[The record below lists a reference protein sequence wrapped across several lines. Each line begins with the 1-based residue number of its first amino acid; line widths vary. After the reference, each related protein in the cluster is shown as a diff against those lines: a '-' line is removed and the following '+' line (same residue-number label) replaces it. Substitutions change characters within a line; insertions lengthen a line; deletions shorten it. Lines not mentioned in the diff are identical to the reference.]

1 MSEICYRVNEMN
13 KLMDC
18 FIKNC
23 SADDMLLATYGI
35 ASDERFDCVFVAPS
49 WTVDKVFDI
58 TKVEIKKVYE
68 DPYSVSFEIQFG
80 NKKYLY
86 VKLQIGAPNIID
98 FCLLCYKLKCDN
110 FVFVGAVGALVPE
123 INVGDVIVPTYAISG
138 NGATAYLCENLG
150 EKKLFDKAYAT
161 PEFSDEIKE
170 ICDKK
175 EMKPLDVPV
184 ISVDSIVA
192 EYIHVEAFKKM
203 GAKAIEMEA
212 ATFFEAMN
220 YIKKNAAALLVVSDN
235 SSTGKHLIGRTD
247 EDKINYHKSRS
258 KLADILLSL

>member
-1 MSEICYRVNEMN
+1 
-13 KLMDC
+13 MDC

-23 SADDMLLATYGI
+23 SADDMLLTTYGI

-49 WTVDKVFDI
+49 WKPDKVFDV
-58 TKVEIKKVYE
+58 TKVGAEKVYE
-68 DPYSVSFEIQFG
+68 DAYSVSFKIQSG
-80 NKKYLY
+80 HKKYLY
-86 VKLQIGAPNIID
+86 IKLQVGAPNIVD
-98 FCLLCYKLKCDN
+98 FCLLCHKLKCEQ
-110 FVFVGAVGALVPE
+110 FVFVGSVGALVPE

-161 PEFSDEIKE
+161 PEFSAKIRE

-175 EMKPLDVPV
+175 GLKTLDAPV
-184 ISVDSIVA
+184 VSVDSIIA
-192 EYIHVEAFKKM
+192 EYIHVDEFKDM
-203 GAKAIEMEA
+203 GAKLIEMEA
-212 ATFFEAMN
+212 ATFFEAIT
-220 YIKKNAAALLVVSDN
+220 YIGKNAAALLVVSDN